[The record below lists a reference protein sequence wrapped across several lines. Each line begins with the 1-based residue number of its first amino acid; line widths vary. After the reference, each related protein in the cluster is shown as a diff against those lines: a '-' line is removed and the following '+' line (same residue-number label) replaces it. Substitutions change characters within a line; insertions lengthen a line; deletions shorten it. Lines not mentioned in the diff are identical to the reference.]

1 MKKASLFLLLVLSL
15 LPASLFAQ
23 DKARLRSAMKSLQT
37 AVEDTNKVNWLN
49 DVAWDTSYDD
59 LAVGRMY
66 VTQSLEL
73 AQKLKFQPGIVR
85 AYNTLG
91 AIALDMGDMNGA
103 LDAHF
108 SSLKIADSLNMTRAM
123 ATSYMNIANVYSVQ
137 RNDSLRLIYLK
148 KSIAIYRQLNNL
160 NGLAVSLANMGNLQ
174 FEFDSIDNA
183 AKYLNEALEISE
195 KLHIPL
201 RIGASLSGLARCEA
215 RKKSG
220 AKAIALMKRALYTV
234 DTTGNNYE
242 IALIHLDYGQMFTD
256 LGQYDSAEVHYNVAL
271 VTYDKLK
278 MPGKFQEIYEALAK
292 MHEKR
297 GDWKQALF
305 YTKKAT
311 MLKDSLQSER
321 MIEHQQNME
330 AMYKLT
336 EKEQAIAM
344 LNQQKSSQ
352 RIFLW
357 LAVAGCLLLL
367 LFLGVLFNRN
377 KLKQKSNHLLE
388 EQKSRLE
395 LQNATIEEKN
405 KSITDSIN
413 YAQRIQSALWPRAQ
427 DFEQFLHS
435 GFVMLKPKDIVSGDF
450 YWLAERDGYIFIAT
464 VDCTG
469 HGVPGG
475 FMSML
480 GSLLLT
486 EIISDKG
493 IIEPAEVLNQLRSRV
508 ITALRQTGESNESKD
523 GMDMVLYRFKKEN
536 RELTYAAANNSF
548 YVITKGELKEYLPD
562 KQPVGYHLEMRPF
575 TQHSITLEPHSMV
588 YTFTDG
594 IADQFGGPAGKK
606 FKYKQ
611 FREVLL
617 KYSSLGMS
625 FQEIELLKEL
635 EKWQGN
641 HEQVDDILVMGI
653 RFW

>member
-1 MKKASLFLLLVLSL
+1 MKKALLFFLLLFGL
-15 LPASLFAQ
+15 LPVSLYAQ

-37 AVEDTNKVNWLN
+37 AVDDTNKVNWLN

-73 AQKLKFQPGIVR
+73 AQKLKFLPGEVR

-103 LDAHF
+103 LQAHY
-108 SSLKIADSLNMTRAM
+108 SSLKIADSLHMQRSM

-137 RNDSLRLIYLK
+137 RNDSLRLIYLE
-148 KSIAIYRQLNNL
+148 KSITIYRQLNNL

-174 FEFDSIDNA
+174 FERDSIDNA

-195 KLHIPL
+195 KLNIPL

-215 RKKSG
+215 RKG
-220 AKAIALMKRALYTV
+220 NAPKAIELMKRAMHTV

-242 IALIHLDYGQMFTD
+242 IALIQFDYGQMFSD
-256 LGQYDSAEVHYNVAL
+256 LGRYDSAEARFKTAVAI
-271 VTYDKLK
+271 YDKLK
-278 MPGKFQEIYEALAK
+278 MPGKFQEIYEAMARMYEQK
-292 MHEKR
+292 
-297 GDWKQALF
+297 GDWKQALV

-311 MLKDSLQSER
+311 SMKDSLQSER
-321 MIEHQQNME
+321 VLQHQRDME

-357 LAVAGCLLLL
+357 LAIAGCLLLL
-367 LFLGVLFNRN
+367 LFLAVLFNRN
-377 KLKQKSNHLLE
+377 KLRQKSNHLLE
-388 EQKSRLE
+388 KQKAQLE

-413 YAQRIQSALWPRAQ
+413 YAQRIQSALWPRAK

-493 IIEPAEVLNQLRSRV
+493 IIEPAEVLNQLRNRV

-523 GMDMVLYRFKKEN
+523 GMDMVLYRFEKEK
-536 RELTYAAANNSF
+536 RELTYSAANNSF
-548 YVITKGELKEYLPD
+548 YIITNGELREYTPD
-562 KQPVGYHLEMRPF
+562 KQPVGYHLEMKPF

-594 IADQFGGPAGKK
+594 IADQFGGPSGKK

-611 FREVLL
+611 FRDTLIKYCGLDMSSQEV
-617 KYSSLGMS
+617 
-625 FQEIELLKEL
+625 ELIKVL
-635 EKWQGN
+635 ESWQGN

-653 RFW
+653 KFL

>member
-1 MKKASLFLLLVLSL
+1 MKKALLFLLLTLGL
-15 LPASLFAQ
+15 IPASLFAQ

-37 AVEDTNKVNWLN
+37 AVDDTNKVNWLN

-66 VTQSLEL
+66 ATQSLEL
-73 AQKLKFQPGIVR
+73 ARKLKFQPGIVR
-85 AYNTLG
+85 GYNTLG

-108 SSLKIADSLNMTRAM
+108 SSLKIADSLHMQRSM

-137 RNDSLRLIYLK
+137 RNDSLRLIYLE
-148 KSIAIYRQLNNL
+148 KSITIYRKLNNL

-174 FEFDSIDNA
+174 FERDSIDNA

-195 KLHIPL
+195 KLNIPL

-215 RKKSG
+215 RKKNAS
-220 AKAIALMKRALYTV
+220 KAIELMKRAMYTV
-234 DTTGNNYE
+234 DTTGNKYE
-242 IALIHLDYGQMFTD
+242 IALIQFDYGQMFSD
-256 LGQYDSAEVHYNVAL
+256 LGRYDSAEVRFKTAVAI
-271 VTYDKLK
+271 YDKLK
-278 MPGKFQEIYEALAK
+278 MPGKFQEIYEGMARMYEQK
-292 MHEKR
+292 
-297 GDWKQALF
+297 GDWKQALV

-311 MLKDSLQSER
+311 SMKDSLQSEGVLQ
-321 MIEHQQNME
+321 HQRNME
-330 AMYKLT
+330 AMYKLN

-352 RIFLW
+352 RLFLW
-357 LAVAGCLLLL
+357 LAVAGCLLML
-367 LFLGVLFNRN
+367 LFLAVLFNRN
-377 KLKQKSNHLLE
+377 KLKQKSNQLLE
-388 EQKSRLE
+388 VQKAQLE

-413 YAQRIQSALWPRAQ
+413 YAQRIQSALWPRAK

-493 IIEPAEVLNQLRSRV
+493 IIEPAEVLNQLRNRV

-523 GMDMVLYRFKKEN
+523 GMDMVLYRYEKEK

-548 YVITKGELKEYLPD
+548 YVITNGELKEFLPD
-562 KQPVGYHLEMRPF
+562 KQPVGYHLEMKPF
-575 TQHSITLEPHSMV
+575 TQHTITLEPHSMV

-594 IADQFGGPAGKK
+594 IADQFGGPSGKK

-611 FREVLL
+611 FREILL
-617 KYSSLGMS
+617 KYSVLDMTS
-625 FQEIELLKEL
+625 QEAELIKVHES
-635 EKWQGN
+635 WQGN

-653 RFW
+653 KFL

>member
-1 MKKASLFLLLVLSL
+1 MKKALLFLLLIPGL
-15 LPASLFAQ
+15 LPVTLVAQ
-23 DKARLRSAMKSLQT
+23 DKARLRSAMKNLET
-37 AVEDTNKVNWLN
+37 ATDDTNKVNWLN

-59 LAVGRMY
+59 LAVGRRY

-73 AQKLKFQPGIVR
+73 AKKLSFQPGLVR
-85 AYNTLG
+85 GYNTLG

-103 LDAHF
+103 LEAHF
-108 SSLKIADSLNMTRAM
+108 SSLKIADSLKMQRSM

-137 RNDSLRLIYLK
+137 RNDSLRLVYLS
-148 KSIAIYRQLNNL
+148 KSIAINRSLNNY

-174 FEFDSIDNA
+174 FELDSVDKA
-183 AKYLNEALEISE
+183 AEYLNEALAIAE
-195 KLHIPL
+195 KLNIPL

-215 RKKSG
+215 RKG
-220 AKAIALMKRALYTV
+220 NTAKAIDLIQRALYTV
-234 DTTGNNYE
+234 DTTGSTYE
-242 IALIHLDYGQMFTD
+242 IALIHIDYGQVYTD
-256 LGQYDSAEVHYNVAL
+256 LKRYDSAEAHYNKAL
-271 VTYDKLK
+271 TLYSRLK
-278 MPGKFQEIYEALAK
+278 MPAKFQDIYEGLARMNEQK
-292 MHEKR
+292 
-297 GDWKQALF
+297 GDWKQALL
-305 YTKKAT
+305 YTRKAT
-311 MLKDSLQSER
+311 LLKDSMQSER
-321 MIEHQQNME
+321 VLQHQRDME
-330 AMYKLT
+330 SMYKLA
-336 EKEQAIAM
+336 EKEQAIEM

-352 RIFLW
+352 KIFLW
-357 LAVAGCLLLL
+357 LAIAGCVLLL
-367 LFLGVLFNRN
+367 LFLAVLFNRN
-377 KLKQKSNHLLE
+377 KLRQKSNELLE
-388 EQKSRLE
+388 EKKTQLE

-413 YAQRIQSALWPRAQ
+413 YAHRIQSALWPRAQ
-427 DFEQFLHS
+427 DFEQYLHS

-493 IIEPAEVLNQLRSRV
+493 IIEPAEVLNQLRRRV
-508 ITALRQTGESNESKD
+508 ITALRQTGESNDSKD

-548 YVITKGELKEYLPD
+548 YVITKGELKEYQPD
-562 KQPVGYHLEMRPF
+562 KQPVGYHLEMKPF
-575 TQHSITLEPHSMV
+575 TQHSLTLSPDSLV
-588 YTFTDG
+588 YTYTDG

-611 FREVLL
+611 FREVLI
-617 KYSSLGMS
+617 KYSSLAMHL
-625 FQEIELLKEL
+625 QEVELMKEL

>member
-1 MKKASLFLLLVLSL
+1 MLLVLGL
-15 LPASLFAQ
+15 LPVSLFAQ

-37 AVEDTNKVNWLN
+37 AIEDTNKVNWLN

-59 LAVGRMY
+59 LAAGRLY

-73 AQKLKFQPGIVR
+73 ARKLKFQPGVVR

-108 SSLKIADSLNMTRAM
+108 SSLKIADSLKMTRAM

-137 RNDSLRLIYLK
+137 RNDSLRLIYLN
-148 KSIAIYRQLNNL
+148 KSIAIYRQLDNM

-183 AKYLNEALEISE
+183 ASYLNEALEISE
-195 KLHIPL
+195 KLRIPL

-215 RKKSG
+215 RKKNS

-234 DTTGNNYE
+234 DTTDNNYE
-242 IALIHLDYGQMFTD
+242 IALIHIDYGQMFTD
-256 LGQYDSAEVHYNVAL
+256 LSQYDSAEFHYQL
-271 VTYDKLK
+271 SLDTYDKLK
-278 MPGKFQEIYEALAK
+278 MPGKFQEIYEALARMYEQK
-292 MHEKR
+292 
-297 GDWKQALF
+297 GDWKQALI

-311 MLKDSLQSER
+311 AIKDSLQSER
-321 MIEHQQNME
+321 VLQHQQNME

-357 LAVAGCLLLL
+357 LALAGCLLLL

-377 KLKQKSNHLLE
+377 KLKQKSNQLLE
-388 EQKSRLE
+388 EQKTRLE

-413 YAQRIQSALWPRAQ
+413 YAQRIQSALWPRAK

-450 YWLAERDGYIFIAT
+450 YWLAERDGCIFIAT

-523 GMDMVLYRFKKEN
+523 GMDMVLYRYRKDT
-536 RELTYAAANNSF
+536 RELTYAAANNSL
-548 YVITKGELKEYLPD
+548 YIITNGELKEYMPD
-562 KQPVGYHLEMRPF
+562 KQPVGYHLEMKPF
-575 TQHSITLEPHSMV
+575 TQHHITLEPQAMV

-594 IADQFGGPAGKK
+594 IADQFGGPSGKK

-611 FREVLL
+611 FREVLI
-617 KYSSLGMS
+617 KYSSLAMHL
-625 FQEIELLKEL
+625 QEVELMKEL